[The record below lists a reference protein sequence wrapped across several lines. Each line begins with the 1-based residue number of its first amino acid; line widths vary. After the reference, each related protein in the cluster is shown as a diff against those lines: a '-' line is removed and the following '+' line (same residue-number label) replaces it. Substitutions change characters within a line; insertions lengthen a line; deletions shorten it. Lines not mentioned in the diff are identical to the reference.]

1 MKSTLFNMVAVL
13 FTITLIAS
21 AGVGVVN
28 RITEEPIARAKA
40 AAVIEALNKVLPP
53 FETTAT
59 DSLTIDD
66 LPITVYTATNAAGE
80 VAGYA
85 VQTATKNGFGGMI
98 RMMVGFAPDGEVVN
112 VNVLEQSET
121 PGLGTKMAD
130 AVNPLLQSIQG
141 KRLETM
147 QLVGGRVAVAKDGG
161 DVDALTAATISS
173 RAYCDAVNRAW
184 MAYRSVT
191 TGTAP
196 TDVASGASDA
206 ASGATAQTGSKS
218 DTPSGTTRAAEP
230 AETTDTASGAT
241 AQTETTDS
249 ASGATAA
256 DAASGDG
263 EKSADGTSDAAIR
276 TDRPDTVA
284 DRAGHVGRQTKA
296 RGRKRENRIGN
307 RNGREADGIATEEPA
322 ARKGDG
328 NE

>member
-13 FTITLIAS
+13 FTITLITS

-40 AAVIEALNKVLPP
+40 AAVVEALNKVLPP
-53 FETTAT
+53 FETTVT
-59 DSLTIDD
+59 DSLTIDG
-66 LPITVYTATNAAGE
+66 LPITVYTATDAAGD

-85 VQTATKNGFGGMI
+85 VQTATKNGFSGMI

-112 VNVLEQSET
+112 IDVLEQNET

-130 AVNPLLQSIQG
+130 EDNPLLGSIRG

-147 QLVGGRVAVAKDGG
+147 RLVDGRLAVVKDGG

-184 MAYRSVT
+184 MAYRSVA
-191 TGTAP
+191 TGTVP
-196 TDVASGASDA
+196 TDVASGATVQTGDRTDA
-206 ASGATAQTGSKS
+206 ASAAA
-218 DTPSGTTRAAEP
+218 RAAGNSTEP
-230 AETTDTASGAT
+230 TDTVSGAT
-241 AQTETTDS
+241 VRTAETDAAT
-249 ASGATAA
+249 GATAA
-256 DAASGDG
+256 SGENADHADEASG
-263 EKSADGTSDAAIR
+263 AANR
-276 TDRPDTVA
+276 TPDSVA
-284 DRAGHVGRQTKA
+284 DR
-296 RGRKRENRIGN
+296 RGRVGDRTNVRDREAGSRIVN
-307 RNGREADGIATEEPA
+307 RNARKADGFAADKEPG

>member
-13 FTITLIAS
+13 FTITLITS

-40 AAVIEALNKVLPP
+40 AAVVEALNKVLPP
-53 FETTAT
+53 FETTVT
-59 DSLTIDD
+59 DSLTIDG
-66 LPITVYTATNAAGE
+66 LPITVYTATDAAGD

-85 VQTATKNGFGGMI
+85 VQTATRNGFSGMI

-112 VNVLEQSET
+112 IDVLEQNET

-130 AVNPLLQSIQG
+130 EDNPLLGSIRG

-147 QLVGGRVAVAKDGG
+147 RLVDGRLAVVKDGG

-184 MAYRSVT
+184 MAYRSVA
-191 TGTAP
+191 TGTVP
-196 TDVASGASDA
+196 TDVASGATDA
-206 ASGATAQTGSKS
+206 ASGATAA
-218 DTPSGTTRAAEP
+218 SGENADHADE
-230 AETTDTASGAT
+230 ASGAANRT
-241 AQTETTDS
+241 PDS
-249 ASGATAA
+249 
-256 DAASGDG
+256 
-263 EKSADGTSDAAIR
+263 
-276 TDRPDTVA
+276 VA
-284 DRAGHVGRQTKA
+284 DR
-296 RGRKRENRIGN
+296 RGRVGDRTDIRDREAGSRIVN
-307 RNGREADGIATEEPA
+307 RNAREADGFAADKEPG

>member
-13 FTITLIAS
+13 FTITLITS

-40 AAVIEALNKVLPP
+40 AAVVEALNKVLPP
-53 FETTAT
+53 FETTVT
-59 DSLTIDD
+59 DSLTIDG
-66 LPITVYTATNAAGE
+66 LPITVYTATDAAGD

-85 VQTATKNGFGGMI
+85 VQTATKNGFSGMI

-112 VNVLEQSET
+112 IDVLEQNET

-130 AVNPLLQSIQG
+130 EDNPLLGSIRG

-147 QLVGGRVAVAKDGG
+147 RLVDGRLAVVKDGG

-184 MAYRSVT
+184 MAYRSVA
-191 TGTAP
+191 TGTVP
-196 TDVASGASDA
+196 TDVASGATVQTGDRTDA
-206 ASGATAQTGSKS
+206 ASAAA
-218 DTPSGTTRAAEP
+218 RAAGNSTEP
-230 AETTDTASGAT
+230 TDTVSGAT
-241 AQTETTDS
+241 VRTAETDAAT
-249 ASGATAA
+249 GATAA
-256 DAASGDG
+256 SGENADHADEASG
-263 EKSADGTSDAAIR
+263 AANR
-276 TDRPDTVA
+276 TPDSVA
-284 DRAGHVGRQTKA
+284 DR
-296 RGRKRENRIGN
+296 RGRVGDRTNVRDREAGSRIVN
-307 RNGREADGIATEEPA
+307 RNAREADGFAADKEPG

>member
-13 FTITLIAS
+13 FTITLITS

-40 AAVIEALNKVLPP
+40 AAVVEALNKVLPP
-53 FETTAT
+53 FETTVT
-59 DSLTIDD
+59 DSLTIDG
-66 LPITVYTATNAAGE
+66 LPITVYTATDAAGD

-85 VQTATKNGFGGMI
+85 VQTATKNGFSGMI

-112 VNVLEQSET
+112 IDALEQNET

-130 AVNPLLQSIQG
+130 EDNPLLGSIRG

-147 QLVGGRVAVAKDGG
+147 RLVDGRLAVVKDGG

-184 MAYRSVT
+184 MAYRSVA
-191 TGTAP
+191 TGTVP
-196 TDVASGASDA
+196 TDVASGATDA
-206 ASGATAQTGSKS
+206 ASGATAA
-218 DTPSGTTRAAEP
+218 SGENADHADE
-230 AETTDTASGAT
+230 ASGAANRT
-241 AQTETTDS
+241 PDS
-249 ASGATAA
+249 
-256 DAASGDG
+256 
-263 EKSADGTSDAAIR
+263 
-276 TDRPDTVA
+276 VA
-284 DRAGHVGRQTKA
+284 DR
-296 RGRKRENRIGN
+296 RGRVGDRTDIRDREAGSRIVN
-307 RNGREADGIATEEPA
+307 RNAREADGFAADKEPG

>member
-13 FTITLIAS
+13 FTITLITS

-40 AAVIEALNKVLPP
+40 AAVVEALNKVLPP
-53 FETTAT
+53 FETTVT
-59 DSLTIDD
+59 DSLTIDG
-66 LPITVYTATNAAGE
+66 LPITVYTATDAAGD

-85 VQTATKNGFGGMI
+85 VQTATKNGFSGMI

-112 VNVLEQSET
+112 IDVLEQNET

-130 AVNPLLQSIQG
+130 EDNPLLGSIRG

-147 QLVGGRVAVAKDGG
+147 RLVDGRHAVVKDGG

-184 MAYRSVT
+184 MAYRSVA
-191 TGTAP
+191 TGTVP
-196 TDVASGASDA
+196 TDVASGATVQTGDRTDA
-206 ASGATAQTGSKS
+206 ASAAA
-218 DTPSGTTRAAEP
+218 RAAGDATEP
-230 AETTDTASGAT
+230 TDHVSGAT
-241 AQTETTDS
+241 VRTAETDAAT
-249 ASGATAA
+249 GATAA
-256 DAASGDG
+256 AGENADHADEASG
-263 EKSADGTSDAAIR
+263 AANR
-276 TDRPDTVA
+276 TPDSVA
-284 DRAGHVGRQTKA
+284 DR
-296 RGRKRENRIGN
+296 RGRVGDRTNVRDREAGSRIVN
-307 RNGREADGIATEEPA
+307 RNAREADGFAADKEPG

>member
-13 FTITLIAS
+13 FTITLITS

-40 AAVIEALNKVLPP
+40 AAVVEALNKVLPP
-53 FETTAT
+53 FETTVT
-59 DSLTIDD
+59 DSLTIDG
-66 LPITVYTATNAAGE
+66 LPITVYTATDAAGD

-85 VQTATKNGFGGMI
+85 VQTATKNGFSGMI

-112 VNVLEQSET
+112 IDVLEQNET

-130 AVNPLLQSIQG
+130 EDNPLLGSIRG

-147 QLVGGRVAVAKDGG
+147 RLVDGRLAVVKDGG

-184 MAYRSVT
+184 MAYRSVA
-191 TGTAP
+191 TGTVP
-196 TDVASGASDA
+196 TDVASGATDA
-206 ASGATAQTGSKS
+206 ASGATAA
-218 DTPSGTTRAAEP
+218 SGENADHADE
-230 AETTDTASGAT
+230 ASGAANRT
-241 AQTETTDS
+241 PDS
-249 ASGATAA
+249 
-256 DAASGDG
+256 
-263 EKSADGTSDAAIR
+263 
-276 TDRPDTVA
+276 VA
-284 DRAGHVGRQTKA
+284 DR
-296 RGRKRENRIGN
+296 RGRVGDRTDIRDREAGSRIVN
-307 RNGREADGIATEEPA
+307 RNAREADGFAADKEPG

>member
-13 FTITLIAS
+13 FTITLITS

-40 AAVIEALNKVLPP
+40 AAVVEALNKVLPP
-53 FETTAT
+53 FETTVT
-59 DSLTIDD
+59 DSLTIDG
-66 LPITVYTATNAAGE
+66 LPITVYTATDAAGD

-85 VQTATKNGFGGMI
+85 VQTATKTGSSGMI

-112 VNVLEQSET
+112 IDVLEQNET

-130 AVNPLLQSIQG
+130 EDNPLLGSIRG

-147 QLVGGRVAVAKDGG
+147 RLVDGRLAVVKDGG

-184 MAYRSVT
+184 MAYRSVA
-191 TGTAP
+191 TGTVP
-196 TDVASGASDA
+196 TDVASGATDA
-206 ASGATAQTGSKS
+206 ASGATAA
-218 DTPSGTTRAAEP
+218 SGENADHADE
-230 AETTDTASGAT
+230 ASGAANRT
-241 AQTETTDS
+241 PDS
-249 ASGATAA
+249 
-256 DAASGDG
+256 
-263 EKSADGTSDAAIR
+263 
-276 TDRPDTVA
+276 VA
-284 DRAGHVGRQTKA
+284 DR
-296 RGRKRENRIGN
+296 RGRVGDRTDIRDREAGSRIVN
-307 RNGREADGIATEEPA
+307 RNAREADGFAADKEPG

>member
-13 FTITLIAS
+13 FTITLITS

-40 AAVIEALNKVLPP
+40 AAVVEALNKVLPP
-53 FETTAT
+53 FETTVT
-59 DSLTIDD
+59 DSLTIDG
-66 LPITVYTATNAAGE
+66 LPITVYTATDAAGD

-85 VQTATKNGFGGMI
+85 VQTATKNGFSGMI

-112 VNVLEQSET
+112 IDVLEQNET

-130 AVNPLLQSIQG
+130 EDNPLLGSIRG

-147 QLVGGRVAVAKDGG
+147 RLVDGRLAVVKDGG

-184 MAYRSVT
+184 MAYRSVA
-191 TGTAP
+191 TGTVP
-196 TDVASGASDA
+196 TDVASGATDA
-206 ASGATAQTGSKS
+206 ASGATAA
-218 DTPSGTTRAAEP
+218 SGENADHADE
-230 AETTDTASGAT
+230 ASGAANRT
-241 AQTETTDS
+241 PDS
-249 ASGATAA
+249 
-256 DAASGDG
+256 
-263 EKSADGTSDAAIR
+263 
-276 TDRPDTVA
+276 VA
-284 DRAGHVGRQTKA
+284 DR
-296 RGRKRENRIGN
+296 RGRVGDRTDVRDREAGSRIVN
-307 RNGREADGIATEEPA
+307 RNAREADGFAADKEPG

>member
-13 FTITLIAS
+13 FTITLITS

-40 AAVIEALNKVLPP
+40 AAVVKALNKVLPP
-53 FETTAT
+53 FETTVT
-59 DSLTIDD
+59 DSLTIDG
-66 LPITVYTATNAAGE
+66 LPITVYTATDAAGD

-85 VQTATKNGFGGMI
+85 VQTATKNGFSGMI

-112 VNVLEQSET
+112 IDVLEQNET

-130 AVNPLLQSIQG
+130 EDNPLLGSIRG

-147 QLVGGRVAVAKDGG
+147 RLVDGRLAVVKDGG

-184 MAYRSVT
+184 MAYRSVA
-191 TGTAP
+191 TGTVP
-196 TDVASGASDA
+196 TDVASGATVQTGDRTDA
-206 ASGATAQTGSKS
+206 ASAAA
-218 DTPSGTTRAAEP
+218 RAAGNSTEP
-230 AETTDTASGAT
+230 TDTVSGAT
-241 AQTETTDS
+241 VRTAETDAAT
-249 ASGATAA
+249 GATAA
-256 DAASGDG
+256 SGENADHADEASG
-263 EKSADGTSDAAIR
+263 AANR
-276 TDRPDTVA
+276 TPDSVA
-284 DRAGHVGRQTKA
+284 DR
-296 RGRKRENRIGN
+296 RGRVGDRTNVRDREAGSRIVN
-307 RNGREADGIATEEPA
+307 RNAREADGFAADKEPG